1 MKRGGVLF
9 DPKAG
14 KEVGN
19 IWEIQLRSL
28 PVTYSCKNISDP
40 DCTFYVAFLN
50 QGCLLN
56 PNGSKLLSDMDG
68 VQIRCWNFLT
78 IYGG

>member
-28 PVTYSCKNISDP
+28 PVTYTTYTYTVYLKVFRILILFF
-40 DCTFYVAFLN
+40 TLRF
-50 QGCLLN
+50 
-56 PNGSKLLSDMDG
+56 
-68 VQIRCWNFLT
+68 
-78 IYGG
+78 

>member
-28 PVTYSCKNISDP
+28 PVTY
-40 DCTFYVAFLN
+40 
-50 QGCLLN
+50 
-56 PNGSKLLSDMDG
+56 
-68 VQIRCWNFLT
+68 T
-78 IYGG
+78 IYTYIFLKVFRIRIVL